1 MTLHKE
7 GVAKQTDHFTNVF
20 VRENA
25 AYCYDVVTTLCRS
38 KVHSRRHFV
47 KRNPVQENGQF
58 NVSATFS
65 VRIWLE

>member
-20 VRENA
+20 VRENV
-25 AYCYDVVTTLCRS
+25 AYCYDVETTLCRS

-47 KRNPVQENGQF
+47 KRNPV
-58 NVSATFS
+58 
-65 VRIWLE
+65 